1 MPTPSEFEVPA
12 NRPHFA
18 VWPRRLPRAVI
29 APETSLWFNLE
40 VAATR
45 FPDRAAYLFFGRAL
59 TYRQM
64 RDDAIALA
72 GWLQKAGVEAG
83 DRVAVFMQNC
93 PQFPVA
99 LYAILRA
106 NAVVVPVNPMNR
118 AEEFKHYITDPGTKV
133 VICSADLAA
142 IVEAANAAL
151 PEGERVRAIVATRY
165 VDAMPAGA
173 IAEADAPPAAMDAW
187 LRADPPL
194 PAGCT
199 RWTEALG
206 ATIAARAASGEGRR
220 SGAPALHVGN
230 DRDAERLHAH
240 ASHPDAQRRRRPME
254 LRRRPRA
261 GRPRRRAD
269 VPHHR
274 HALQRAR
281 LGVLRLDRRPHAAL
295 GSRARGRLISQHRIS
310 HWVCIPTMVI
320 DLFGSPNYRSFDLSS
335 LRSISGGGAAMPFA
349 VAERLQ
355 DEFGLTFA
363 EGYGLTETAAP
374 SHANPPERA
383 KLQCLGIPIFGV
395 DSRVVDPVTLRGAA
409 GRRGRRDH
417 HPRAD
422 GLHRLLEASRGD
434 RGGVHR
440 LRRAASS
447 SAPATSAGWTRKATS
462 SSPTGSSG

>member
-12 NRPHFA
+12 DRPHFA

-64 RDDAIALA
+64 RDDAVALA

-118 AEEFKHYITDPGTKV
+118 AEEFKHYISDPGTKV

-151 PEGERVRAIVATRY
+151 PESERVRAIVATRY

-206 ATIAARAASGEGRR
+206 ATIAARAASGEGRTTWR
-220 SGAPALHVGN
+220 SCPT
-230 DRDAERLHAH
+230 RRER
-240 ASHPDAQRRRRPME
+240 P
-254 LRRRPRA
+254 
-261 GRPRRRAD
+261 G
-269 VPHHR
+269 
-274 HALQRAR
+274 
-281 LGVLRLDRRPHAAL
+281 
-295 GSRARGRLISQHRIS
+295 
-310 HWVCIPTMVI
+310 C
-320 DLFGSPNYRSFDLSS
+320 
-335 LRSISGGGAAMPFA
+335 
-349 VAERLQ
+349 
-355 DEFGLTFA
+355 
-363 EGYGLTETAAP
+363 
-374 SHANPPERA
+374 
-383 KLQCLGIPIFGV
+383 
-395 DSRVVDPVTLRGAA
+395 
-409 GRRGRRDH
+409 
-417 HPRAD
+417 
-422 GLHRLLEASRGD
+422 
-434 RGGVHR
+434 
-440 LRRAASS
+440 
-447 SAPATSAGWTRKATS
+447 RKAACTRIAR
-462 SSPTGSSG
+462 